1 MNVSIK
7 PLLISTSSPQM
18 ASLIYPF
25 PRILA
30 VHLKYAATITSWTQ
44 PHIAKGSSLFCFY
57 ASHFFMDTSVSSP
70 ARCDRQIWLWLHHRR
85 ALRKPERATAS
96 FGSTFVFSP
105 CQSLATAPACIESR
119 NWCCSTDTGITTG
132 KASHSQLFFL
142 PKELSSSLIKRATEL
157 WWDALCFMGDAEI
170 CWNHCSCQKLGA

>member
-30 VHLKYAATITSWTQ
+30 VHLKYAAAITSWTQ
-44 PHIAKGSSLFCFY
+44 PHIAKGTSLFCFY
-57 ASHFFMDTSVSSP
+57 ASRFFMDTSVSSP

-85 ALRKPERATAS
+85 ALR
-96 FGSTFVFSP
+96 
-105 CQSLATAPACIESR
+105 SLSVQQLHLAARLFFPLPVSGF
-119 NWCCSTDTGITTG
+119 WCWSTDAAVLIL
-132 KASHSQLFFL
+132 ASPQGRLLIVSFFFP
-142 PKELSSSLIKRATEL
+142 PKELLSSLIKRATEL
-157 WWDALCFMGDAEI
+157 WWDALCFMGDAEM
-170 CWNHCSCQKLGA
+170 CWNHCCCQKLGA